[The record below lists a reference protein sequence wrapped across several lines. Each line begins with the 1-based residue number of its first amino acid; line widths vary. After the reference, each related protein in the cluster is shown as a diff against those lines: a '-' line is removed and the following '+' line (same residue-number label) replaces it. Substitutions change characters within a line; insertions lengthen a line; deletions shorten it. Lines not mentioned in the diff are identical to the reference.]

1 MYTVQYLFRRHPLSP
16 NRVSTSAYLLFSLLN
31 CTFSAIVFSAIN
43 TFVGGVLTGL
53 ALLCI
58 SVPYWFS
65 MNIWRIED
73 RMNMAIEP
81 YGLELYSMYS
91 LESAA
96 DCDNVFIDAPTSSVS
111 FNNSAILLSPL
122 SMDSLE
128 PLCTESGMGEFFC
141 NVDNPL
147 SQNIVKR
154 RVAKGKTVA
163 VAYDIYPT
171 AGPLED
177 ADCVLIPF
185 GTDTLG
191 SPAAVSYDQVLYGSA
206 AEACRTY
213 VRLSRQLMGQ
223 ISMFY
228 TRLALTACLI
238 QFLAAQLCILFAGLL
253 PSLVVCGL
261 GTAITICLGFLY
273 ARAMEKSIDCK

>member
-1 MYTVQYLFRRHPLSP
+1 MYTVQYLLRRHPLSP

-31 CTFSAIVFSAIN
+31 CAFGTIAFGAMN
-43 TFVGGVLTGL
+43 TFVGGILTGL

-58 SVPYWFS
+58 SLPYWFS

-111 FNNSAILLSPL
+111 FNSSAILLSPL

-141 NVDNPL
+141 NVDTPL
-147 SQNIVKR
+147 SQNIIKR
-154 RVAKGKTVA
+154 RVARGKTVA
-163 VAYDIYPT
+163 VAYDKYPT

-185 GTDTLG
+185 GSDTLG
-191 SPAAVSYDQVLYGSA
+191 SPAAVSYDQALYSSA

-213 VRLSRQLMGQ
+213 IRLSRQLMGQ

-228 TRLALTACLI
+228 TRLSLTACFI
-238 QFLAAQLCILFAGLL
+238 QFLASQLCILFANLL
-253 PSLVVCGL
+253 PSFMVCGL
-261 GTAITICLGFLY
+261 GMAMTICLALLY
-273 ARAMEKSIDCK
+273 ARAMEKPIDCR